1 MPNHT
6 IVMLSSSS
14 MRKACVL
21 RNVGLADGFALAMGC
36 PSLHLCIAPETKKI
50 SKIQSLCC

>member
-50 SKIQSLCC
+50 SKIQSLRC